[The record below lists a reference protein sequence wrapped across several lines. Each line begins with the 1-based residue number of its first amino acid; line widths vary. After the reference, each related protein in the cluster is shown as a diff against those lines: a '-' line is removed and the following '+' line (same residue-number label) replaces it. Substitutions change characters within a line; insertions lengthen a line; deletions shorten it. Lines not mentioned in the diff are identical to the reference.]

1 MNLAKNA
8 TTVALVEKDDRPCG
22 VQLVHTDRTNVAAD
36 PMDLVELARVVQK
49 ADEFTRANAS
59 NKLLTIAEQIR
70 YLQEQARTAL
80 EDAKRDNELHHA
92 ACNIK
97 KRPGQTYY
105 LYKRQSG
112 QKYFSILSPQEW
124 GKSCPHEYIACYRLE
139 HDMSWT
145 PEEDMKRRSQEIGLI
160 DQLLT
165 SQASLTCNPYPNFQG
180 LLQVKDSKMAQKQG
194 VRTENNN

>member
-1 MNLAKNA
+1 MNLARDV

-22 VQLVHTDRTNVAAD
+22 IRLVHTDRTNVAAD
-36 PMDLVELARVVQK
+36 PTDLVELARVVQK

-70 YLQEQARTAL
+70 YLQEQARTVL
-80 EDAKRDNELHHA
+80 EDAKRDNELHHI

-97 KRPGQTYY
+97 KRPGQIYY

-124 GKSCPHEYIACYRLE
+124 GKSCPHEYIGCYRLE

-165 SQASLTCNPYPNFQG
+165 SQASLTSNPQPNFQG
-180 LLQVKDSKMAQKQG
+180 LLQVQDTKIKSKG
-194 VRTENNN
+194 SENNN